1 MTHDDDQAMT
11 TREQANLQ
19 TARAYLAAI
28 EGGATGEAL
37 ARWFTPDVV
46 QEEFPNRLVP
56 TGVRRG
62 LRELLDGAE
71 RGQKV
76 MAAQRY
82 EVLTA
87 LASGD
92 RVALEVQWTGA
103 LAVPVGSLP
112 AGGQMR
118 ARFGVFL
125 DFRDGRIAAQR
136 NYDCFDPF

>member
-1 MTHDDDQAMT
+1 MT
-11 TREQANLQ
+11 TKEQENLEI
-19 TARAYLAAI
+19 ALAYLRAI

-56 TGVRRG
+56 NGARRG
-62 LRELLDGAE
+62 LDDLLQGAE

-76 MAAQRY
+76 LTAQRF
-82 EVLTA
+82 EVLSS

-92 RVALEVQWTGA
+92 RVALEVQWTGT
-103 LAVPVGSLP
+103 LAVPLGSLA
-112 AGGQMR
+112 AGDEMR

>member
-1 MTHDDDQAMT
+1 MT
-11 TREQANLQ
+11 TEEQNLE

-37 ARWFTPDVV
+37 ACWFTEDVV

-56 TGVRRG
+56 NGARRG
-62 LRELLDGAE
+62 LAELLEGAE

-76 MAAQRY
+76 MQAQRY
-82 EVLTA
+82 EVLSA
-87 LASGD
+87 MAGGE
-92 RVALEVQWTGA
+92 RVALEVQWTGTVA
-103 LAVPVGSLP
+103 IPLGSLP

-136 NYDCFDPF
+136 NYDCFDPW

>member
-1 MTHDDDQAMT
+1 MTDT
-11 TREQANLQ
+11 EQANLR
-19 TARAYLAAI
+19 TALDYLAAV

-56 TGVRRG
+56 NGARRG
-62 LRELLDGAE
+62 LREMLDGAV

-82 EVLTA
+82 EVLSSIV
-87 LASGD
+87 SGD
-92 RVALEVQWTGA
+92 RIALEVQWTGT
-103 LAVPVGSLP
+103 LAIPLGSLA
-112 AGGQMR
+112 AGDDMR

-125 DFRDGRIAAQR
+125 DFRDGRIAAQC

>member
-1 MTHDDDQAMT
+1 MTET
-11 TREQANLQ
+11 EQANLK
-19 TARAYLAAI
+19 TAREYLVAI
-28 EGGATGEAL
+28 ENGATGQAL

-56 TGVRRG
+56 AGARRG
-62 LRELLDGAE
+62 LAELLEGAE

-76 MAAQRY
+76 LSGQRY

-87 LASGD
+87 MASGD
-92 RVALEVQWTGA
+92 RVALEVQWTGT
-103 LAVPVGSLP
+103 LAIPVGSLA
-112 AGGQMR
+112 AGDDMR
-118 ARFGVFL
+118 ARFAVFL

>member
-1 MTHDDDQAMT
+1 MT
-11 TREQANLQ
+11 TEETNLE

-28 EGGATGEAL
+28 AGGATSESL

-56 TGVRRG
+56 AGARRG
-62 LRELLDGAE
+62 LPELLEGAE
-71 RGQKV
+71 RGQQV
-76 MAAQRY
+76 LSAQTY

-87 LASGD
+87 MASGE
-92 RVALEVQWTGA
+92 RVAVQWTGTLAIPLGA
-103 LAVPVGSLP
+103 LA
-112 AGGQMR
+112 AGDVMR

-125 DFRDGRIAAQR
+125 DFREGRIAAQR

>member
-1 MTHDDDQAMT
+1 MT
-11 TREQANLQ
+11 TTEEQNLE

-37 ARWFTPDVV
+37 ARWFTEDVV

-56 TGVRRG
+56 AGARRG
-62 LRELLDGAE
+62 LAELLEGAV

-76 MAAQRY
+76 MQAQRY
-82 EVLTA
+82 EVLSA
-87 LASGD
+87 IASGE
-92 RVALEVQWTGA
+92 RVALEVQWTGTVA
-103 LAVPVGSLP
+103 IPLGSLP

-136 NYDCFDPF
+136 NYDCFDPW

>member
-1 MTHDDDQAMT
+1 MT
-11 TREQANLQ
+11 TTEEQNLE

-37 ARWFTPDVV
+37 ARWFTDDVV

-56 TGVRRG
+56 AGARRG
-62 LRELLDGAE
+62 LSELLEGAE

-76 MAAQRY
+76 MQAQRY
-82 EVLTA
+82 EVLSA
-87 LASGD
+87 IASGE
-92 RVALEVQWTGA
+92 RVALEVQWTGTVA
-103 LAVPVGSLP
+103 IPLGSLP

-136 NYDCFDPF
+136 NYDCFDPW

>member
-1 MTHDDDQAMT
+1 MT
-11 TREQANLQ
+11 TTEEQNLE

-37 ARWFTPDVV
+37 SRWFTPDVV

-56 TGVRRG
+56 AGARRG
-62 LRELLDGAE
+62 LSELLEGAE

-76 MAAQRY
+76 MQAQRY
-82 EVLTA
+82 EVLSA
-87 LASGD
+87 IASGE
-92 RVALEVQWTGA
+92 RVALEVQWTGTVA
-103 LAVPVGSLP
+103 IPLGSLP

-136 NYDCFDPF
+136 NYDCFDPW